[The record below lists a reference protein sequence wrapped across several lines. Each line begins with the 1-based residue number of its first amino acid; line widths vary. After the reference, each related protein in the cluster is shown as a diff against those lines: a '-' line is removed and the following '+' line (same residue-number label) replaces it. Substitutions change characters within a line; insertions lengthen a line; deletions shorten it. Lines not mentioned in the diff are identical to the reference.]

1 MDSELYHS
9 GVKGMKWG
17 IRRYQNADGTL
28 MEEGRARYGAN
39 SYQEMS
45 PSQQANFNKD
55 MTERSDKLKRNTAI
69 GVGLAAT
76 AASAAGLAWYLTKRK
91 EHGKRVLAGKK
102 AAETMKAFETIRVN
116 DVDAG
121 ILRTGSNAVTGILGN
136 GFAVTFRRK
145 RL

>member
-1 MDSELYHS
+1 MDSKLYHS

-28 MEEGRARYGAN
+28 TEEGRARYGAN

-45 PSQQANFNKD
+45 PSQRANFDKD
-55 MTERSDKLKRNTAI
+55 MTTRSDKLKRNTAI

-91 EHGKRVLAGKK
+91 EHSKRVLAGKK
-102 AAETMKAFETIRVN
+102 AAETRKAFETIRVK
-116 DVDAG
+116 DVNAA
-121 ILRTGSNAVTGILGN
+121 LLQTGSNSVAKLLGK
-136 GFAVTFRRK
+136 GFTATFK
-145 RL
+145 RPK

>member
-1 MDSELYHS
+1 MDSKLYHS

-28 MEEGRARYGAN
+28 TEEGRARYGAN

-45 PSQQANFNKD
+45 PSQRANFDKD
-55 MTERSDKLKRNTAI
+55 MTTRSDKLKRNTAI

-102 AAETMKAFETIRVN
+102 AAETRKAFETIRVK
-116 DVDAG
+116 DVNAA
-121 ILRTGSNAVTGILGN
+121 LLQTGSNSVAKLLGK
-136 GFAVTFRRK
+136 GFTATFK
-145 RL
+145 RPK

>member
-28 MEEGRARYGAN
+28 TEEGRARYGVN

-45 PSQQANFNKD
+45 PSQRANFDKD
-55 MTERSDKLKRNTAI
+55 MTTRSDKLKRNTA
-69 GVGLAAT
+69 VGAGIAVT
-76 AASAAGLAWYLTKRK
+76 AAAAAGLAYFLAKRK
-91 EHGKRVLAGKK
+91 EHSKRVLAGKK
-102 AAETMKAFETIRVN
+102 AAETRKAFETIRVN

>member
-1 MDSELYHS
+1 MDSKLYHS

-28 MEEGRARYGAN
+28 TEEGRARYGAN

-45 PSQQANFNKD
+45 PSQRANFDKD
-55 MTERSDKLKRNTAI
+55 MTTRSDKLKRSTAI

-102 AAETMKAFETIRVN
+102 AAETRKAFETIRVKN
-116 DVDAG
+116 VNAA
-121 ILRTGSNAVTGILGN
+121 LLQTGSNSVAKVLGE
-136 GFAVTFRRK
+136 GFTATFK
-145 RL
+145 RPK

>member
-17 IRRYQNADGTL
+17 IRRYRNADGTL
-28 MEEGRARYGAN
+28 TEEGRARYGAN

-45 PSQQANFNKD
+45 PSQRVNFNKD
-55 MTERSDKLKRNTAI
+55 MTTRSDKLKRNTAI

-102 AAETMKAFETIRVN
+102 AAETRKAFETIRVK
-116 DVDAG
+116 DVNAA
-121 ILRTGSNAVTGILGN
+121 LLQTGSNSVAKLLGK
-136 GFAVTFRRK
+136 GFTATFK
-145 RL
+145 RPK

>member
-28 MEEGRARYGAN
+28 TEEGRERYGAN

-45 PSQQANFNKD
+45 PSQRANFDKD
-55 MTERSDKLKRNTAI
+55 MTTRSDKLKRNTAI

-102 AAETMKAFETIRVN
+102 AAETRKAFETIRVK
-116 DVDAG
+116 DVNAAL
-121 ILRTGSNAVTGILGN
+121 IHTGSDSVAKILGK
-136 GFAVTFRRK
+136 GFTATFK
-145 RL
+145 RPK

>member
-1 MDSELYHS
+1 MDSKLYHS

-28 MEEGRARYGAN
+28 TEEGRARYGVN

-45 PSQQANFNKD
+45 PSQRANFNKD
-55 MTERSDKLKRNTAI
+55 MTTRSDKLKRNTAI

-76 AASAAGLAWYLTKRK
+76 AASAAGLAWYLAKRK

-102 AAETMKAFETIRVN
+102 AAETRKAFETIRVK
-116 DVDAG
+116 DVNAAL
-121 ILRTGSNAVTGILGN
+121 IHTGSDSVAKILGK
-136 GFAVTFRRK
+136 GFTATFK
-145 RL
+145 RPK

>member
-1 MDSELYHS
+1 MDSKLYHS

-28 MEEGRARYGAN
+28 TEEGRARYGAD

-45 PSQQANFNKD
+45 PSQRANFDKD
-55 MTERSDKLKRNTAI
+55 MTTRSDKLKRNTAI

-91 EHGKRVLAGKK
+91 EHGKHVLAGKK
-102 AAETMKAFETIRVN
+102 AAETRKAFETIRVK
-116 DVDAG
+116 DVNAAL
-121 ILRTGSNAVTGILGN
+121 IHTGSDSVAKLLGK
-136 GFAVTFRRK
+136 GFTATFRRPK
-145 RL
+145 